1 LNISRLEAG
10 MLKLHKK
17 QFSLKFVLQNV
28 VRTMNVRYAEKGM
41 TIKEEIQEDLPEIY
55 ADPDAITQ
63 ILMNC
68 LDNARK
74 FSPEGSDVILRAYV
88 RDAELYLSVQDF
100 GRGIPKKDI
109 DKLFMRF
116 YRIED
121 PAQRD
126 EARSEGS
133 GLGLSI
139 VKEFVNLHGGTIN
152 VESELN
158 KGTTFHITIPLQ
170 PVEENSGVDSE

>member
-1 LNISRLEAG
+1 
-10 MLKLHKK
+10 LHKK
-17 QFSLKFVLQNV
+17 KFDLKFILQIAM
-28 VRTMNVRYAEKGM
+28 RTMYFRFAEKHM
-41 TIKEEIQEDLPEIY
+41 TVKEEIQDDLPEIY

-63 ILMNC
+63 ILINC

-74 FSPEGSDVILRAYV
+74 FSPEGSEVVLKVNV
-88 RDAELYLSVQDF
+88 RDEKLYLCVQDF
-100 GRGIPKKDI
+100 GKGIPKKDL

-116 YRIED
+116 YRIDD

-139 VKEFVNLHGGTIN
+139 VKEFVDLHGGTVN

-158 KGTTFHITIPLQ
+158 KGTIFHITIPLQ
-170 PVEENSGVDSE
+170 PIEENSGVDNDD